1 MTFFEKLKK
10 KFFLVIIGLQNAQDI
25 EYRLKTAN
33 FSTKKSYFKV
43 LLKKNLK
50 KKFQPKNKKNGS
62 LFSKNTVCVKF

>member
-25 EYRLKTAN
+25 EYRLKTAD

-43 LLKKNLK
+43 FLKKI
-50 KKFQPKNKKNGS
+50 
-62 LFSKNTVCVKF
+62 